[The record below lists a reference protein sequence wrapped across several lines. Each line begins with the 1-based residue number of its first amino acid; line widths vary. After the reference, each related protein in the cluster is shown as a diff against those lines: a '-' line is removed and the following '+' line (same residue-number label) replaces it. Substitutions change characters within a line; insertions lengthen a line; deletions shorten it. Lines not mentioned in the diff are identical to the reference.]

1 MRKIIALIMTSVMAL
16 SFAACDSG
24 NTTPPTTEQ
33 QKEEIRKSVPPVRS
47 ELYDEYN
54 SKLADIDYEYDDTG
68 NCLSHTVTWTDY
80 YGGDAEK
87 TVYTYDDRGNIVHKE
102 TSYSYRENYT
112 YNEYFVYD
120 EENRLIEE
128 NWGSDFRHIYEY
140 DSDGHLARKMNKN
153 EDGTTNETIRYECD
167 SQGRTLKE
175 ISEYDGWTFVYRYNY
190 DSDNRLVS
198 IDYSVNGEVLFSH
211 GYEYD
216 SEGRLTK
223 QGVSI
228 ESWKMEGYVT
238 HYYR

>member
-1 MRKIIALIMTSVMAL
+1 MRKIIALIMASVIAL

-24 NTTPPTTEQ
+24 NTTPPATEQ
-33 QKEEIRKSVPPVRS
+33 QKEKIRKAVPPVRS

-54 SKLADIDYEYDDTG
+54 SKLADIDYEYDDNG

-80 YGGDAEK
+80 YGGDVEK

-153 EDGTTNETIRYECD
+153 EDGTTENGVYVQVGKYIKYKKVDVLYFGDEFAIIKAGD
-167 SQGRTLKE
+167 SLK
-175 ISEYDGWTFVYRYNY
+175 IKD
-190 DSDNRLVS
+190 
-198 IDYSVNGEVLFSH
+198 EVVI
-211 GYEYD
+211 GGNAVDE
-216 SEGRLTK
+216 R
-223 QGVSI
+223 V
-228 ESWKMEGYVT
+228 
-238 HYYR
+238 RN